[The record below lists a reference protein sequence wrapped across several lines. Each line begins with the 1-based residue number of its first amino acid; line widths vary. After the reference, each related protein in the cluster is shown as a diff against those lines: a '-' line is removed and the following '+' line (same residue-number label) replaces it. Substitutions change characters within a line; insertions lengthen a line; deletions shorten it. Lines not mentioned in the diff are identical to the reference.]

1 MSDEFFRKTFGDAE
15 SVSLGSG
22 WVSGISAVFL
32 GLLSVGG
39 VLCLRFP
46 ALLTLP
52 EARAHYPMGV
62 IRLVIQGTIL
72 AAFLFAAASAIL
84 RQRKVLALT
93 GAALALAAAALGGG
107 TVPLPQEI
115 TTKTG
120 IGLDWFLLD
129 LLVMTIVFVPLER
142 IWPLH
147 PNQGTFRAE
156 WTTDAFYFVATHLP
170 SQLINFLMLLPAAL
184 AAPWLAI
191 PQLQAY
197 VRNWPF
203 VVQLLAVILV
213 ADLSQYLVHRM
224 FHKVPALWRFHAV
237 HHSIR
242 TMDWIAGSRSHFFDI
257 VVTRGLIMIPLALC
271 GFSQGAIIGY
281 ILFVSFHATFS
292 HIDFF
297 SAHHLAGELPRHAAL
312 PSLASLGSRRSDRLQ
327 FRHPLSVDRP
337 LVRDLLFPQGSLAEK
352 LRPERHLGSSGFL
365 QTVHRPIH
373 GPLSSALETE
383 FQIGQ
388 VRRPYVSRL

>member
-1 MSDEFFRKTFGDAE
+1 MFKLSTVWRREAGMSDEFFRKTFGDTE
-15 SVSLGSG
+15 PVHLGSG
-22 WVSGISAVFL
+22 WVSGVSAVFL
-32 GLLSVGG
+32 GLLGLG
-39 VLCLRFP
+39 AVLCLRFP

-62 IRLVIQGTIL
+62 IRPLIQGIIFAAFVL
-72 AAFLFAAASAIL
+72 AAVSAVL
-84 RQRKVLALT
+84 RERKVLALT
-93 GAALALAAAALGGG
+93 GAALAVAAIALGGG
-107 TVPLPQEI
+107 GVPLPQEVA
-115 TTKTG
+115 TKTG
-120 IGLDWFLLD
+120 IGLDWFVLD
-129 LLVMTIVFVPLER
+129 LFVMTIVFVPLER

-147 PNQGTFRAE
+147 SKQGTFRPE

-191 PQLQAY
+191 PQFQAY

-213 ADLSQYLVHRM
+213 ADLSQYAVHRM
-224 FHKVPALWRFHAV
+224 FHKIPVLWRFHAV

-292 HIDFF
+292 HIDFRPRTIWLENYLVTPRYHHWHH
-297 SAHHLAGELPRHAAL
+297 SAQEEAIDCNFAIHFPWI
-312 PSLASLGSRRSDRLQ
+312 DRIFGTCHFPKDQWPQSYGLSGTSVRPGFFRQ
-327 FRHPLSVDRP
+327 FIDPFMGR
-337 LVRDLLFPQGSLAEK
+337 
-352 LRPERHLGSSGFL
+352 
-365 QTVHRPIH
+365 
-373 GPLSSALETE
+373 
-383 FQIGQ
+383 
-388 VRRPYVSRL
+388 

>member
-1 MSDEFFRKTFGDAE
+1 MSDEFFRKTFGDSE
-15 SVSLGSG
+15 PVHLGSG
-22 WVSGISAVFL
+22 WVSGVSAVFL
-32 GLLSVGG
+32 GLLGLG
-39 VLCLRFP
+39 AVLCLRFP

-52 EARAHYPMGV
+52 EARTHYPMGV
-62 IRLVIQGTIL
+62 IRPLIQGIIF
-72 AAFLFAAASAIL
+72 AAFVFAAVSAVL
-84 RQRKVLALT
+84 RQRKILALT

-107 TVPLPQEI
+107 TVPLPQEVA
-115 TTKTG
+115 TKTG
-120 IGLDWFLLD
+120 IGLDWFVLD

-203 VVQLLAVILV
+203 VVQLLGVILV
-213 ADLSQYLVHRM
+213 ADLAQY
-224 FHKVPALWRFHAV
+224 AV

-292 HIDFF
+292 HLDFF
-297 SAHHLAGELPRHAAL
+297 PRTVWLENYLVTPRYHHWHHSAQEEAVDCNFAIHFPWI
-312 PSLASLGSRRSDRLQ
+312 DRLFGTCHFPKDLWPKSYGLNGTAVRPGFFRQ
-327 FRHPLSVDRP
+327 FIDP
-337 LVRDLLFPQGSLAEK
+337 F
-352 LRPERHLGSSGFL
+352 LG
-365 QTVHRPIH
+365 R
-373 GPLSSALETE
+373 
-383 FQIGQ
+383 
-388 VRRPYVSRL
+388 